1 MPITISGSSGI
12 SGVDG
17 SAATP
22 ALQGSDSNTGISFG
36 TDEVNINTGGS
47 TRATVDSSGRL
58 LVGTATARTD
68 LSGGTSGFLLEG
80 TDNTHRKLAIIS
92 STSNNS
98 NAQLILGAQRS
109 GTIGGNTIVGNN
121 ANLGIVQ
128 FMGSDGTGLVPA
140 ANIQSETDGTPA
152 AGSMPGRLKFLTTAS
167 GSTSPTE
174 RMRITST
181 GDVYIGDFTGGN
193 TSGSVLKAK
202 GYNTRTGYNG
212 SFGSS
217 LFNLWWTGSAL
228 QAYVD
233 VTNVGTF
240 TFSSD
245 YRIKQNI
252 ETINSSCIERV
263 KQLRPVQYELADY
276 GSLFQADGVVRE
288 GFIAHEVQ
296 EVIPSGAEGE
306 KDEEDRVQNL
316 RVDAI
321 VAVLTKAL
329 QESVERIETLETA
342 NASQATTIAA
352 LDARLTAL
360 EGGAN
365 P

>member
-36 TDEVNINTGGS
+36 TDEVNINTGGT

-58 LVGTATARTD
+58 LVGTATARSNFFYGSFTP
-68 LSGGTSGFLLEG
+68 SPVQMEGSTFGTSLLCITCTQNG
-80 TDNTHRKLAIIS
+80 TEEPGVMLSKARGTNGLV
-92 STSNNS
+92 SNNDLRGS
-98 NAQLILGAQRS
+98 VIFNGA
-109 GTIGGNTIVGNN
+109 
-121 ANLGIVQ
+121 
-128 FMGSDGTGLVPA
+128 DGTNLVESASIKA
-140 ANIQSETDGTPA
+140 AVDGTP
-152 AGSMPGRLKFLTTAS
+152 GVNDMPGRLVFSTTADGAS
-167 GSTSPTE
+167 APTE

-181 GDVYIGDFTGGN
+181 GDVYIGDFTGGS
-193 TSGSVLKAK
+193 TSDSVLKAK
-202 GYNTRTGYNG
+202 GYNTRTGYSG
-212 SFGSS
+212 SFGANTYNIWWSS
-217 LFNLWWTGSAL
+217 PSL

-233 VTNVGTF
+233 VTNLGTF

-276 GSLFQADGVVRE
+276 GMFQADGVVRE

-329 QESVERIETLETA
+329 QEAVERIETLETA

-360 EGGAN
+360 EGGTN
-365 P
+365 